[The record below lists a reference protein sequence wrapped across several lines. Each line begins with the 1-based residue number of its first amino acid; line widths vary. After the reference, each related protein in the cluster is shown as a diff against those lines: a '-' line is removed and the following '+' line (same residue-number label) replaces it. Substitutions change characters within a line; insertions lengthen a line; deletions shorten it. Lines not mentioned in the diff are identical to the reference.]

1 MKSELERLFS
11 ELPQLDWHQGEIYKS
26 KKHTKPLFDEEQ
38 SNAIIADYFNGSE
51 ITVPGEDNNPENETF
66 KEVNGYVYIE
76 YHFQGSYKDAFLSA
90 INSLK
95 K

>member
-51 ITVPGEDNNPENETF
+51 ITVNGEDNNPENETF

-76 YHFQGSYKDAFLSA
+76 WKWAGNFETAFLNA
-90 INSLK
+90 KAQLK
-95 K
+95 